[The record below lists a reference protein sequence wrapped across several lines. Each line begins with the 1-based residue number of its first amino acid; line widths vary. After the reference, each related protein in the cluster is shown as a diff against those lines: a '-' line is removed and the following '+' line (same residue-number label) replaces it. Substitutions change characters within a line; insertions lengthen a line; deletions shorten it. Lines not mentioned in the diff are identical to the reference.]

1 MSTKKPIPVF
11 EAVFS
16 GGGIYP
22 EKIPIGK
29 VADALS
35 AIKRLAGG
43 EVAGAEDEDE
53 GEKDG
58 SVRLLDVQRSSSAV
72 FRFVGL
78 SPEVAIHHLKETGR
92 VLQNPEE
99 VGEKTE
105 YVLRPIKDLSAIA
118 DSLTC
123 TILLREAGNGR
134 ELLAKIEPGSYTR
147 LSKSLLISGTT
158 SLSGTVKRVG
168 GATAVRCALRVSF
181 QSRLLHCSVDTEE
194 VARKLGDALY
204 ERVIVYGTACWFRA
218 SMRIFS
224 FTVKDVTRPKAG
236 SIADH
241 LKALWAAGLNDW
253 EKIENPD
260 AYLKDA
266 RGNE

>member
-1 MSTKKPIPVF
+1 MSTKKPSPAF

-43 EVAGAEDEDE
+43 EVVGDDDEEE
-53 GEKDG
+53 GEQDG
-58 SVRLLDVQRSSSAV
+58 SVRLLDVQRSASAV

-78 SPEVAIHHLKETGR
+78 SPAAAIERLKETGR
-92 VLQNPEE
+92 VLQNPED

-105 YVLRPIKDLSAIA
+105 YVLRPVKDLSAIA
-118 DSLTC
+118 ESLGC
-123 TILLREAGNGR
+123 TILLRAAGNGR
-134 ELLAKIEPGSYTR
+134 AVFARIESGSYAK
-147 LSKSLLISGTT
+147 LSKSLLITGSTNLT
-158 SLSGTVKRVG
+158 GTVKRVG

-181 QSRLLHCSVDTEE
+181 QSRLLHCSVETED

-204 ERVIVYGTACWFRA
+204 ERVVVYGTARWFRA
-218 SMRIFS
+218 SMRVFS
-224 FTVKDVTRPKAG
+224 FVIKDVTRPKAG

-241 LKALWAAGLNDW
+241 LKALWTAGLNDW
-253 EKIENPD
+253 EKIEDPD
-260 AYLKDA
+260 AYLKDV